1 MIAAFY
7 REVILCICM
16 VSFLHSVR
24 RDVADDALLRA
35 LGGEE
40 LQALVKSGWHNPVL
54 VNPRPPQEGRV

>member
-1 MIAAFY
+1 MIAAFH

-16 VSFLHSVR
+16 VRFLHSVR

-35 LGGEE
+35 LGVEE

-54 VNPRPPQEGRV
+54 VNPWPPQEGRV